1 MIARNDDGVPFFE
14 FPNLAGLPGIRHG
27 VFTRRGG
34 SGTGSQA
41 GLNVG
46 FGVGD
51 TPDVVASNRDIVSRR
66 MGGLRLVFVRQVHG
80 AGVVVLKAGEAP
92 GPDSGAPLTGDAIVT
107 DIRGTGLVI
116 QTADCQA
123 VMLCDP
129 EKQVAANV
137 HSGWRGSI
145 RNIIGETVMAMTSR
159 FGCNPADIRAGIGPS
174 LGPCCGE
181 FIHYREEIPP
191 AFWRYKG
198 ENRHFDFWA
207 ASRDQL
213 SEAGVPEE
221 NIHSSRMCTRC
232 RTDLFFS
239 YRAERST
246 GRMAMVIGLP

>member
-1 MIARNDDGVPFFE
+1 MIARNDDGVTYFE

-27 VFTRRGG
+27 VFTRTGGCG
-34 SGTGSQA
+34 SGPYAS
-41 GLNVG
+41 LNVG
-46 FGVGD
+46 YGVGD
-51 TPDVVASNRDIVSRR
+51 RSGVVASNRDIVSRR

-92 GPDSGAPLTGDAIVT
+92 GPDSGAPLTGDALVT

-123 VMLCDP
+123 VMLYDP
-129 EKQVAANV
+129 RKQVAANV

-145 RNIIGETVMAMTSR
+145 RNIIGETVRAMTSR
-159 FGCNPADIRAGIGPS
+159 FGCDPADIHAGIGPS

-191 AFWRYKG
+191 PFWKYKG
-198 ENRHFDFWA
+198 ANRHFDFWA

-213 SEAGVPEE
+213 SEAGIPEG
-221 NIHSSRMCTRC
+221 NIFSSRMCTRC

-239 YRAERST
+239 YRGEGST
-246 GRMAMVIGLP
+246 GRLAMVIGIL